1 MRVASLVRYALS
13 RLTPTDCTAI
23 RENSVG
29 YNGISVQILVNVLPM
44 ILPAAATDRH
54 AARNRLLLK
63 SFAGY
68 FDPSTDCMPPFGAS
82 NTACESTSLFM

>member
-1 MRVASLVRYALS
+1 MISTFPANPD
-13 RLTPTDCTAI
+13 RLHPII

-54 AARNRLLLK
+54 ATRNQLLLK
-63 SFAGY
+63 TFAGY